1 MPTNKISHFVHVKLF
16 AFTLFFMLSSFRCCY
31 SGVTQTTPNPRYVLA
46 RFFRAMPRKF
56 FPVNIVGPQ
65 IRKLRYRAGISQ
77 EEMAARCQ
85 RAGLDISRSTLAQ
98 IEIRFRYVS
107 DQELYILARALNI
120 SPNDLYPAEMRKP
133 FSKLMKPHP
142 PA

>member
-1 MPTNKISHFVHVKLF
+1 MH
-16 AFTLFFMLSSFRCCY
+16 
-31 SGVTQTTPNPRYVLA
+31 A
-46 RFFRAMPRKF
+46 RSRNAFRAFQALLLLWDNTDNSCPAL
-56 FPVNIVGPQ
+56 VGPQ
-65 IRKLRYRAGISQ
+65 VRKLRYRAGISQ

-107 DQELYILARALNI
+107 DEELYILARALNV

-133 FSKLMKPHP
+133 FSK
-142 PA
+142 